1 MAFSDRCSEG
11 AKRALA
17 LAQDAARSMGHNYV
31 GSEHLLLGLIN
42 EGEGAAARALAAFN
56 ITADGVLCPKGNRL
70 YTETSN
76 PAKAEASD
84 RASCLRRAAASAS
97 SLSMGTWLSP
107 DSMRDMVERV
117 E

>member
-11 AKRALA
+11 AKKALA

-56 ITADGVLCPKGNRL
+56 ITA
-70 YTETSN
+70 
-76 PAKAEASD
+76 
-84 RASCLRRAAASAS
+84 AS
-97 SLSMGTWLSP
+97 SLSARETIILPIASAIPRAQKRYLS
-107 DSMRDMVERV
+107 
-117 E
+117 

>member
-11 AKRALA
+11 AKKALA

-56 ITADGVLCPKGNRL
+56 ITA
-70 YTETSN
+70 
-76 PAKAEASD
+76 A
-84 RASCLRRAAASAS
+84 CLNAAS
-97 SLSMGTWLSP
+97 SLSARETIILPIASAIPRAQKRYLS
-107 DSMRDMVERV
+107 
-117 E
+117 

>member
-11 AKRALA
+11 AKKALA

-56 ITADGVLCPKGNRL
+56 ITAGLN
-70 YTETSN
+70 
-76 PAKAEASD
+76 
-84 RASCLRRAAASAS
+84 AASSSSARETIILPIAS
-97 SLSMGTWLSP
+97 AIPHAQKRYLN
-107 DSMRDMVERV
+107 
-117 E
+117 